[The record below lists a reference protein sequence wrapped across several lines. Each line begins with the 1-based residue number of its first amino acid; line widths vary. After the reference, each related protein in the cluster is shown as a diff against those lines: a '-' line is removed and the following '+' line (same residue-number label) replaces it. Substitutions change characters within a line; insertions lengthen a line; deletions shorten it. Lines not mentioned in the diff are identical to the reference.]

1 MTTKEFIEKVVRD
14 QAVQEKIGTCTSP
27 EEAYNYAK
35 SEGLTDSFEQFSK
48 TMREVREASLQMTDK
63 DIENVTGGSDVSKI
77 VTMSAAA
84 SAMEVSVVTAS
95 FAAACGL

>member
-1 MTTKEFIEKVVRD
+1 MTTREFIEKVVQD
-14 QAVQEKIGTCTSP
+14 KDMQEKIGICTSP

-35 SEGLTDSFEQFSK
+35 SEGLSDSFEQFSK
-48 TMREVREASLQMTDK
+48 TMRDAREASMQMTDK
-63 DIENVTGGSDVSKI
+63 DVDTVIGGSDVSKI

-84 SAMEVSVVTAS
+84 SVMEVSVVTAS